1 MDRYTVKNEAGYHI
15 PDEFAGKAIQ
25 RLGEFEDAFEDL
37 MNSQAQIPMEL
48 ENMRMQ
54 GKEKT
59 VRYKETVA
67 QKLINNNI
75 IMFFERHGFKSV

>member
-1 MDRYTVKNEAGYHI
+1 MDRYTVKNEGGYHV
-15 PDEFAGKAIQ
+15 PDKSTEKAIQ
-25 RLGEFEDAFEDL
+25 RLGDFDDAFEDL
-37 MNSQAQIPMEL
+37 MNSQAKIPMEL

-75 IMFFERHGFKSV
+75 IMFFEKHGMK